1 MVVWTVEGSVTE
13 GSVKSSEAVLLG
25 RGFGRFIE
33 TGLFASSCQEVGRGW
48 IGRPR
53 TRAERSEVRPAGRR
67 RDGNATGGRR
77 RWPPP
82 APCCQ
87 QPDGKGDDEPSA
99 CGYRRRGLRGS
110 TSLALRLSLVARPDR
125 RVCSTPRTMTRR
137 SRPRQA
143 RRGRVALDVGAIG
156 ANGAA

>member
-1 MVVWTVEGSVTE
+1 MRRV
-13 GSVKSSEAVLLG
+13 AN
-25 RGFGRFIE
+25 
-33 TGLFASSCQEVGRGW
+33 EVGRGW

-82 APCCQ
+82 APCCH
-87 QPDGKGDDEPSA
+87 QPDGRGDNEPSA

-125 RVCSTPRTMTRR
+125 RVLLDTKDHDAAEPLPTSTPRTGCARR
-137 SRPRQA
+137 RRQWRQWRRLTGSRPPN
-143 RRGRVALDVGAIG
+143 GPIG
-156 ANGAA
+156 ANGAEGVTEPDAL